1 MIDYME
7 AVMNTATE
15 KDNKTVVHESPADEH
30 RLRSERIAARGV
42 SLSKGKAKY
51 WVPLVGLAV
60 LAGMAF
66 AST

>member
-1 MIDYME
+1 ME

-15 KDNKTVVHESPADEH
+15 QENKTVVHESSADEH

-42 SLSKGKAKY
+42 SLGKGKAKY
-51 WVPLVGLAV
+51 LIPLVGLAV

-66 AST
+66 AQA

>member
-7 AVMNTATE
+7 AVMNTVTE

-30 RLRSERIAARGV
+30 RLRSERIAARGI
-42 SLSKGKAKY
+42 SLGKGKVKY
-51 WVPLVGLAV
+51 LIPLVGLAV

-66 AST
+66 AQG

>member
-1 MIDYME
+1 
-7 AVMNTATE
+7 MNTATE
-15 KDNKTVVHESPADEH
+15 KDKTVAHESPVDEH

-51 WVPLVGLAV
+51 LIPLVGLAV

-66 AST
+66 AQA